1 VFAPIGHGVPV
12 PVSASCRGFG
22 DRAGGGDERRGIG
35 QSVTQGGRCG
45 SPEGM
50 VESEVPLM
58 DMVIRLTA
66 AVALAAVVGLDRE
79 IRGMPAGLRTH
90 MLVALGAAA
99 FLLVGFE
106 ILFATAEGDPSAR
119 IDPTRIVE
127 GVIGGIGFLGAGS
140 IIRSGGTIHG
150 ITSGAAIWVA
160 GAIGVACATGN
171 IILAA
176 MVTAFAVVIIALLGL
191 IEPAI
196 AKARRRG

>member
-1 VFAPIGHGVPV
+1 
-12 PVSASCRGFG
+12 
-22 DRAGGGDERRGIG
+22 
-35 QSVTQGGRCG
+35 
-45 SPEGM
+45 M
-50 VESEVPLM
+50 ESELPLM

-66 AVALAAVVGLDRE
+66 AVGLAGVVGLDRE

-171 IILAA
+171 ILLAA
-176 MVTAFAVVIIALLGL
+176 MVTVLAMIIIAVLGL
-191 IEPAI
+191 VEPAI
-196 AKARRRG
+196 AKATNRTEEPRRDSSRR